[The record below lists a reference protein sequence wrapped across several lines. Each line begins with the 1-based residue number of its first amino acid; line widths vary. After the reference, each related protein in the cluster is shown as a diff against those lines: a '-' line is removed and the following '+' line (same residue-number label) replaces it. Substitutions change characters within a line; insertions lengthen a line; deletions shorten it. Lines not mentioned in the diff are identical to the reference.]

1 MTFVCEYCQEIN
13 KQAVQAEIL
22 VLEEENIELLKE
34 NKELRNQ
41 VLDYQMKVQ
50 RIDRD
55 RAVASNGAGRWRRE
69 EYEPRPKLPVSLQ
82 WLRLQLKNNLKSA
95 LNHKEAKL
103 FTVPPLHS
111 CLSFTFIISFSCL
124 PPLIII
130 LALHCVQSLL
140 SSVAHDDHHKMSNY
154 CSRGKKILQ
163 PSQ

>member
-13 KQAVQAEIL
+13 
-22 VLEEENIELLKE
+22 IELLKE
-34 NKELRNQ
+34 NEELRNQ
-41 VLDYQMKVQ
+41 VSDYQMKVQ

-103 FTVPPLHS
+103 FTVPPLV
-111 CLSFTFIISFSCL
+111 FR
-124 PPLIII
+124 
-130 LALHCVQSLL
+130 SLL
-140 SSVAHDDHHKMSNY
+140 SFPFPVSH
-154 CSRGKKILQ
+154 
-163 PSQ
+163 PS